1 MMPYILSFVSGY
13 AVTITTV
20 YYLDLKHRG
29 VLGAKKDG
37 SKK

>member
-29 VLGAKKDG
+29 VLGAKKAG